1 MINDRVVILDV
12 SVQVQ
17 RRIQEGE
24 WMKCSSDCAVFFVL
38 LFQDLTLKCR
48 MGCSISLHVMHFR

>member
-24 WMKCSSDCAVFFVL
+24 WMKCSSYCVVFFVL

-48 MGCSISLHVMHFR
+48 MGCFNFIAW

>member
-24 WMKCSSDCAVFFVL
+24 WMKCSSYCVVFCTFVSRFDIEMQDG
-38 LFQDLTLKCR
+38 LFNFIACDA
-48 MGCSISLHVMHFR
+48 F